1 MHRIVSRHALLRIP
15 VLAALLVLLLSTP
28 ASAITNGEPDGDAHP
43 YVGIIFNVD
52 TFCTGTLLSPTVFLT
67 AGHCTVLFEG
77 TPTYVTF
84 ESDPVVNPDPT
95 QPWFYTDNAV
105 AVAEVYTMEGYG
117 EVFPQLTGYSR
128 NDLGIAI
135 LAEPVYMETYGA
147 LPDEG
152 LATSFTTSQTFTAVG
167 YGVQE
172 FAPGPGGRQASA
184 YGTRYRATERLISIP
199 AQESQVGEEFLHL
212 TSNPGGGKGGTCFGD
227 SGGPVFLDDTN
238 VIVGVNAFVTNYN
251 CAGQNYATRVDTAE
265 ALAFIT
271 QFL

>member
-1 MHRIVSRHALLRIP
+1 MRRIVSRRAVLGIP
-15 VLAALLVLLLSTP
+15 LLAALLVLLLPSS
-28 ASAITNGEPDGDAHP
+28 ASAITNGEPDGTAHP

-105 AVAEVYTMEGYG
+105 AVADVYTMEGYG
-117 EVFPQLTGYSR
+117 AVFPQLTGYSR

-135 LAEPVYMETYGA
+135 LAEPVYLDTYAA

-152 LATSFTTSQTFTAVG
+152 QATSFTSSQTFTAVG

-172 FAPGPGGRQASA
+172 FTPGPGGRQASA

-199 AQESQVGEEFLHL
+199 AERSQVGAEFLHL

-265 ALAFIT
+265 ALAFIN